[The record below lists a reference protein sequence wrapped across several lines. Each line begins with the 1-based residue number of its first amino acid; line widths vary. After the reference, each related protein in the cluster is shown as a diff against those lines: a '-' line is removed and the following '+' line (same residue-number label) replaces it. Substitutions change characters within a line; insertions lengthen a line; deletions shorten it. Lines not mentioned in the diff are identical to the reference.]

1 MAVAERAAAAANAI
15 ADTID
20 DVLETIKGPGD
31 VPRLGALIQCFVTAL
46 KDHSFTDFEDFETS
60 MKSLTSEELAAARC
74 RLHASEQRWRQLL
87 SSSDAAVAA
96 TPTTTCQGAAAPAL
110 ELWAPREGKWINL
123 QKICAECNGVL
134 LVWLRHFG

>member
-1 MAVAERAAAAANAI
+1 M
-15 ADTID
+15 
-20 DVLETIKGPGD
+20 
-31 VPRLGALIQCFVTAL
+31 PRLGALIQCFVTAL